1 MKFTLKL
8 AFALVLVFSLSLLF
22 AAGTGDTKKGKELF
36 TTAKCVT
43 CHGEKGEGKPAIG
56 KMYNVTMQPLGSKEV
71 QSLPDDQLQKVMLEG
86 KGKMK
91 PVKLTG
97 AEAADIAA
105 FVRTLAQK

>member
-8 AFALVLVFSLSLLF
+8 SLALVLVFSLSLLS
-22 AAGTGDTKKGKELF
+22 AAGTGDAKKGKELF
-36 TTAKCVT
+36 ASKCVT
-43 CHGEKGEGKPAIG
+43 CHGDKGEGKPAIG
-56 KMYNVTMQPLGSKEV
+56 KMFNVTMQPLGSREV

-91 PVKLTG
+91 PVKLAG

-105 FVRTLAQK
+105 FLRTLAQK